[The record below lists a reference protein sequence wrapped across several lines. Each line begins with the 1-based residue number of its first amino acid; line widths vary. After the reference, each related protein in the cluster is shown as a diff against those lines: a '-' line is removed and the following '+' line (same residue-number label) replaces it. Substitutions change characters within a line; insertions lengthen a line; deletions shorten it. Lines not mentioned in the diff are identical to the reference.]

1 MPTMSDP
8 KTYEGSCHCG
18 AVRYQVTMAPPEKAY
33 ACNCSICARAG
44 WLLAFAPEADFR
56 ILSGQD
62 ALRDYQ
68 FGKKHI
74 HHTFCSTCGIRGFS
88 RGEGT
93 DGKKMVSVNLR
104 CVTGLDWASLPV
116 EKFDGAAL

>member
-44 WLLAFAPEADFR
+44 WLLAFVPEAD
-56 ILSGQD
+56 SESSP
-62 ALRDYQ
+62 
-68 FGKKHI
+68 GKTRSATTSSYPLHR
-74 HHTFCSTCGIRGFS
+74 TRLESPS
-88 RGEGT
+88 
-93 DGKKMVSVNLR
+93 
-104 CVTGLDWASLPV
+104 
-116 EKFDGAAL
+116 